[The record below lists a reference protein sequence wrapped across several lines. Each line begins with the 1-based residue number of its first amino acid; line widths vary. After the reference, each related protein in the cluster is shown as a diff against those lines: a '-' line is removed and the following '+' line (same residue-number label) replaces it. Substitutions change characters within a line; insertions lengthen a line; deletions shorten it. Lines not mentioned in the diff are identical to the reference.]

1 MVFGFV
7 LLSTGNPHLY
17 KWEIMFSFSWAV
29 GLRFHGESS
38 LLSKT
43 DQPAAAE
50 QGGNLSCAR
59 GGTLQHKS
67 KFSTA
72 LVSEEMKAGH
82 REKLMRENN
91 RAELLEPRIQ
101 LTSLE
106 EQCQAILAKSLLEWQ
121 GGLGL
126 CYQS

>member
-7 LLSTGNPHLY
+7 LLSTVNPHLY
-17 KWEIMFSFSWAV
+17 KWELIFSLSWAV
-29 GLRFHGESS
+29 RFLGKSS
-38 LLSKT
+38 LLSQA
-43 DQPAAAE
+43 DAE
-50 QGGNLSCAR
+50 QRGNLSCAR
-59 GGTLQHKS
+59 GEMLQHNS

-72 LVSEEMKAGH
+72 LVLEEMKAGH
-82 REKLMRENN
+82 QEKLMREIIEL
-91 RAELLEPRIQ
+91 AELREPRVQ

-126 CYQS
+126 CYQ